1 MLHKLLIFLFFLQ
14 DTRLKTIA
22 GQCLDGISE
31 RERFY
36 GLDQCTMSRY
46 KKIVR
51 YKTAYYSFLCPMV
64 SGMLLAEW
72 GDPVLISELEDILLN
87 VGEYFQIQDD
97 YLDLYGDESKTGK
110 VGTDIQDG
118 KCTWLLIKALEKAS
132 ADQKRILQEN
142 IGSKEPEKVAKVKGI
157 YDNLNIPAVYEQF
170 EENAIAGI
178 NDDIKKCRAGE
189 PVGSLL
195 LTVVALISKRQS

>member
-1 MLHKLLIFLFFLQ
+1 M
-14 DTRLKTIA
+14 D
-22 GQCLDGISE
+22 
-31 RERFY
+31 
-36 GLDQCTMSRY
+36 RY
-46 KKIVR
+46 KRIIR

-72 GDPVLISELEDILLN
+72 DDPVLIGEIEDILLN

-97 YLDLYGDESKTGK
+97 YLDCYGDESKTGK

-132 ADQKRILQEN
+132 PDQRKALQEN

-157 YDNLNIPAVYEQF
+157 YDALRIPAVYAEF

-178 NDDIKKCRAGE
+178 QDAIRKCRAGE
-189 PVGSLL
+189 PVGALL
-195 LTVVALISKRQS
+195 LSVVALISKRQS